1 MATKKTASGKKSASA
16 KTAVAK
22 TPVKKAAVAKTS
34 VKKAAV
40 AKKAPVKSAGK
51 KAAPA
56 KASGTKAVKKSAAL
70 KTKTATAKVAASVVK
85 KAPAKTAKAAKS
97 ITNDPSLQLA
107 DAVVNSILEKKG
119 EKIVCLDLRNIE
131 NAVCSF
137 FIICEGNSDT
147 QVEAIADSVEFNVKK
162 QTGQRPYRSEG
173 WENALWILID
183 YIDVVVHVF
192 ERETRA
198 FYNLERLWADA
209 GEIKYSPKGERL
221 N

>member
-1 MATKKTASGKKSASA
+1 MATQKTASGKKTASA
-16 KTAVAK
+16 KTAGAK
-22 TPVKKAAVAKTS
+22 TAVKKAT
-34 VKKAAV
+34 V
-40 AKKAPVKSAGK
+40 AKKAPVKSAAK
-51 KAAPA
+51 KSAPA
-56 KASGTKAVKKSAAL
+56 KTAVKKSVKKSAAP
-70 KTKTATAKVAASVVK
+70 KTKTAPAKAAA
-85 KAPAKTAKAAKS
+85 KAPAKAVKAKKIS
-97 ITNDPSLQLA
+97 TNDPSLQLA

-119 EKIVCLDLRNIE
+119 ENIVCLDLRSIE

-192 ERETRA
+192 ERETRS

>member
-1 MATKKTASGKKSASA
+1 MATKKTASGKKTASA
-16 KTAVAK
+16 KTAGAK
-22 TPVKKAAVAKTS
+22 TAVKKAT
-34 VKKAAV
+34 V
-40 AKKAPVKSAGK
+40 AKKAPVKSAAK
-51 KAAPA
+51 KSAPA
-56 KASGTKAVKKSAAL
+56 KTAVKKSVKKSAAP
-70 KTKTATAKVAASVVK
+70 KTKTAS
-85 KAPAKTAKAAKS
+85 AKAAAKVPAKAVKAKKIS
-97 ITNDPSLQLA
+97 TNDPSLQLA

-119 EKIVCLDLRNIE
+119 ENIVCLDLRSIE

-192 ERETRA
+192 ERETRS

>member
-1 MATKKTASGKKSASA
+1 MATKKTASGKKIAAKKVVKKASAKVAGTKKVTA

-22 TPVKKAAVAKTS
+22 SAVKKSTGAKS
-34 VKKAAV
+34 VKKTTAKTV
-40 AKKAPVKSAGK
+40 AK

-56 KASGTKAVKKSAAL
+56 KAVSAKTSAA
-70 KTKTATAKVAASVVK
+70 KKPATKKL
-85 KAPAKTAKAAKS
+85 
-97 ITNDPSLQLA
+97 TNDPSLQLA

-119 EKIVCLDLRNIE
+119 ERVVCLDLRHIE

-147 QVEAIADSVEFNVKK
+147 QVEAIGDSVEFNVKK

-173 WENALWILID
+173 WENALWVLID

-209 GEIKYSPKGERL
+209 DEIKYSPKGERL